1 MKTSNKIILLAVV
14 ILLGLLFSYDL
25 ALQASFKKAN
35 YKDPFFNYSKLK
47 YSNFDKV
54 IVKAAN
60 QLKVEI
66 RQSDTF
72 AVRVSNFIKD
82 NVEIGRVGDQLLVS
96 LTDRTDSYV
105 AYEKGVVIFMPRL
118 REVIATDFKRMK
130 EDGKGK
136 VQLEADWREG
146 NYTLVSGFDLNSLKI
161 NQVDNSMVILQNNR
175 IGKLQSVE
183 ANGTHQSELRIEG
196 SNRIDSAH
204 ISVKGTNILNL
215 FWVDIPHLKYDLSEG
230 ATISLTG
237 GALKLMK
244 K

>member
-14 ILLGLLFSYDL
+14 ILLGLLITYDF

-60 QLKVEI
+60 ELKVEI
-66 RQSDTF
+66 RQADTF
-72 AVRVSNFIKD
+72 SVRVNNFMKED
-82 NVEIGRVGDQLLVS
+82 VEIGQVGDQLLVS
-96 LTDRTDSYV
+96 LADKTDSYI

-118 REVIATDFKRMK
+118 REIITTDFKRMK

-136 VQLEADWREG
+136 VQLQAEWREG

-161 NQVDNSMVILQNNR
+161 TQVDNSMVILQNNK
-175 IGKLQSVE
+175 IGKLQAVE

-196 SNRIDSAH
+196 SNRIDSAD
-204 ISVKGTNILNL
+204 ISVKGSNILSL
-215 FWVDIPHLKYDLSEG
+215 FWVDIPHLKYDLS
-230 ATISLTG
+230 ATSTVSLTG